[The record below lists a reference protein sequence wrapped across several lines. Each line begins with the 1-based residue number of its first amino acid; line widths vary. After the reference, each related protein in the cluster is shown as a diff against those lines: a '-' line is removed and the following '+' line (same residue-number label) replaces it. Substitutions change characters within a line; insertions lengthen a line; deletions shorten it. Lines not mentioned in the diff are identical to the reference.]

1 MTTAS
6 MMSKYIE
13 FLEDSGIDTGDAPD
27 GTPNKGLFAQQN
39 AFESLLDEIAE
50 NGKVT
55 VAISQTDVLALSS
68 APPSPANIINLFGN
82 LE

>member
-1 MTTAS
+1 
-6 MMSKYIE
+6 
-13 FLEDSGIDTGDAPD
+13 
-27 GTPNKGLFAQQN
+27 
-39 AFESLLDEIAE
+39 LLDEIAE